1 MWWLQHRSY
10 HFLPITP
17 LHLKSWETF
26 DCRLDAFYW
35 DEELLDADMDN
46 MNRSVG
52 KVRGFD
58 NTHMWYLQN
67 VFLFV
72 VCPSGLFRKSCWH
85 PLVGSPSAGF
95 SFATGKEKK
104 IQLLWS
110 FLFAR
115 VHKAVE
121 SFQEALFIYVHSG
134 NSDSHFRITRGTW
147 SLCKYREIAL
157 LWILWHFCISEVAQL
172 LCLHSATD
180 KGFEIVMRTTQHSF
194 GCVINSAAFQAFTH

>member
-1 MWWLQHRSY
+1 MWWLQHRSD

-35 DEELLDADMDN
+35 DEELFDADMDN

-58 NTHMWYLQN
+58 YTHMWYLQN

-85 PLVGSPSAGF
+85 SLVGCWIQFCNRKRKENPNTVKF
-95 SFATGKEKK
+95 SFRTCG
-104 IQLLWS
+104 
-110 FLFAR
+110 
-115 VHKAVE
+115 HKAAE
-121 SFQEALFIYVHSG
+121 SFQESLFIYVHSG
-134 NSDSHFRITRGTW
+134 YSDSHFRITRGTW
-147 SLCKYREIAL
+147 SLCKYRETAL
-157 LWILWHFCISEVAQL
+157 LWVLWHFCISEVAQL
-172 LCLHSATD
+172 LCLHCATD
-180 KGFEIVMRTTQHSF
+180 S
-194 GCVINSAAFQAFTH
+194 